1 MFAGWRH
8 ILTFD
13 LAYPQAQPTRR
24 APGHTWPQGP
34 KLVTGGCALRS
45 NDWVP
50 LRIRCEHLKIKRSAD
65 LWSRRRASSVAD
77 SSSYDEM
84 MADKETPA
92 MLLMLVAIIPVTL
105 WAAVNAPHVSQTF
118 ASLLAAAALLE
129 VVAPDAVRFG
139 RRIVGAAFCISAAGF
154 ILFGAPAAVLIG
166 CVRGIVRALRIPG
179 ARLSAAQ
186 AISWAILAPLFA
198 SLLAAIVAK
207 HSAPMAGAIVFVIAS
222 FGLELFAAAAGF
234 ARSGTVTSSDA
245 WRGFFPWPPLQFF
258 AYGTVAYAL
267 AGELASGRLG
277 VLLFLAIPFALARAS
292 LGSAGWG
299 TEKYVAALER
309 ENDALLNRIGQFDR
323 ANGDLIEALAI
334 AIDEQDGAERGRT
347 MRIAQISSRIG
358 SALGIS
364 GWNLEILRR
373 AALLHDVGLLA
384 VPAGEHGAAHCEMG
398 ARLVARWRD
407 GRVITKVIEQH
418 HERLDGSGFPHGLR
432 GEQIVIEARI
442 VAVAEAFVTL
452 TSGPTALT
460 TLDALND
467 ITARRGNEFDPQ
479 VVDSLAQAV
488 EPRTADVL
496 PMTRRVR

>member
-1 MFAGWRH
+1 
-8 ILTFD
+8 
-13 LAYPQAQPTRR
+13 
-24 APGHTWPQGP
+24 
-34 KLVTGGCALRS
+34 
-45 NDWVP
+45 
-50 LRIRCEHLKIKRSAD
+50 
-65 LWSRRRASSVAD
+65 
-77 SSSYDEM
+77 
-84 MADKETPA
+84 
-92 MLLMLVAIIPVTL
+92 
-105 WAAVNAPHVSQTF
+105 
-118 ASLLAAAALLE
+118 
-129 VVAPDAVRFG
+129 
-139 RRIVGAAFCISAAGF
+139 
-154 ILFGAPAAVLIG
+154 
-166 CVRGIVRALRIPG
+166 
-179 ARLSAAQ
+179 
-186 AISWAILAPLFA
+186 
-198 SLLAAIVAK
+198 
-207 HSAPMAGAIVFVIAS
+207 
-222 FGLELFAAAAGF
+222 
-234 ARSGTVTSSDA
+234 
-245 WRGFFPWPPLQFF
+245 
-258 AYGTVAYAL
+258 
-267 AGELASGRLG
+267 
-277 VLLFLAIPFALARAS
+277 LAIPFALARAS

-384 VPAGEHGAAHCEMG
+384 VPAGEHSAAHCEMG

-432 GEQIVIEARI
+432 GEQIVTEARI